1 MSNTVF
7 RSWRGHLPWS
17 IILTPETELF
27 NDIGWVVDPPFDTWK
42 DIVIPGGLDLV
53 EIVDLDA
60 LTKPLENRT
69 HLASFIGTADVVR
82 GPHPWIGGVDVR
94 KKIVELAET
103 EEGVVVMQAANL
115 MILAFLSVGIS
126 EYLGYNSYIFIR
138 QKQATEVH
146 RVMGESTFCLIP
158 RGKSA
163 WSLRFFE
170 ALFAM
175 CIPVLLS
182 DLWELPLED
191 LLDVAKF
198 VIKWPMN
205 AIDQL
210 VPYLRTLSKDVVGC
224 VMRFF
229 FFSCLFSTS
238 KDKYPGLICTAHT
251 NDKSYMGELRRVRCW
266 FSYPPNQFD
275 VRSTLNVVC
284 PSNMNMFTAMLQL
297 FIRRKRSHPTFNEV
311 ADGVSVQ

>member
-115 MILAFLSVGIS
+115 
-126 EYLGYNSYIFIR
+126 
-138 QKQATEVH
+138 TEVH

-210 VPYLRTLSKDVVGC
+210 VPYLRTLSKDVV
-224 VMRFF
+224 
-229 FFSCLFSTS
+229 
-238 KDKYPGLICTAHT
+238 
-251 NDKSYMGELRRVRCW
+251 KSYMGELRRVRCW

-284 PSNMNMFTAMLQL
+284 PSDEQ
-297 FIRRKRSHPTFNEV
+297 P
-311 ADGVSVQ
+311 QCP